1 MLVPVLAIFAVCLA
15 NARAWIGR
23 PFSGLLFLENG
34 IVVSI
39 GRAQW
44 THARYRNV
52 PFSRILAVD
61 GHPVAGGAEIHA
73 RVAARG
79 IGATVTYTL
88 RKGTEITRLRLPVR
102 PFARADFLE
111 LFFPLLGVG
120 FLMVVVGAAVVARLP
135 RAPHAHALFALCLAI
150 GLYLITGPDEYR
162 PYRFPLLQFVSLCA
176 IAPATIHLALAYPHR
191 RSVLRRGPIV
201 HLALYLPFVAL
212 GVALRSS
219 MPTPP
224 IFLPLLYTVYV
235 FTANAALFYVGG
247 LVLALIDGAR
257 PREPLL
263 WALAAVGG
271 SVVISLAIFVTY
283 PLLQRPL
290 SPSWLAGPL
299 PLLPLLKGFAFVRY
313 PLPAV
318 AR

>member
-1 MLVPVLAIFAVCLA
+1 MASTTPAGAPSIATTSGTSAPHASQPSPVESATVVSTPARSAAAARRPAWWLPIVLVPVLAIFAVCLA

-150 GLYLITGPDEYR
+150 GLYLITGPD
-162 PYRFPLLQFVSLCA
+162 
-176 IAPATIHLALAYPHR
+176 
-191 RSVLRRGPIV
+191 
-201 HLALYLPFVAL
+201 
-212 GVALRSS
+212 
-219 MPTPP
+219 
-224 IFLPLLYTVYV
+224 
-235 FTANAALFYVGG
+235 
-247 LVLALIDGAR
+247 
-257 PREPLL
+257 
-263 WALAAVGG
+263 
-271 SVVISLAIFVTY
+271 
-283 PLLQRPL
+283 
-290 SPSWLAGPL
+290 
-299 PLLPLLKGFAFVRY
+299 
-313 PLPAV
+313 
-318 AR
+318 